1 MESNKF
7 FQMLS
12 TRSSLGDN
20 FFHEACKAFSI
31 ALLRRAEEMI
41 DEPIPTIL
49 TTRNYNGEQ
58 CTHLIVNIKEIYAQD
73 MMEIVLDL
81 GADVNGQEA
90 CGGFTPLHLCVLK
103 KNYGLAEWL
112 CKVPGINLEAVNYAN
127 QTVYQLAL
135 ECDERQIMEIVKK
148 AGAKC
153 EPQKV
158 KKSNEL

>member
-7 FQMLS
+7 LQMLS
-12 TRSSLGDN
+12 TRNTLGDN
-20 FFHEACKAFSI
+20 FFHEACKASWI
-31 ALLRRAEEMI
+31 LLLRRAENMI

-58 CTHLIVNIKEIYAQD
+58 CTHLIVSTKDIYAQE
-73 MMEIVLDL
+73 MMKIVLNL

-90 CGGFTPLHLCVLK
+90 CGGFTPLHLCVWK
-103 KNYGLAEWL
+103 KNYALAEWL

-127 QTVYQLAL
+127 QTVYQLAR
-135 ECDERQIMEIVKK
+135 ECDEYQIMEIVKK

-153 EPQKV
+153 ELKKV
-158 KKSNEL
+158 KKK